1 MTVSA
6 YDIERELMQVMRQ
19 LPATRAAEVLDFAQS
34 LVSRDPGPSNGGEQ
48 ALSEWES
55 QIQQISAEQRAYEH
69 QHLELLERYRGRYI
83 AMRQGQVIDDDADK
97 IALSRRVRKEYGNES
112 ILIKLVQSD
121 PMETYRIRSPKL
133 AREQT

>member
-1 MTVSA
+1 MNVSTF
-6 YDIERELMQVMRQ
+6 DIEHELMQVMRR
-19 LPATRAAEVLDFAQS
+19 LPATRAAEVLDFAQF
-34 LVSRDPGPSNGGEQ
+34 LVSRDPAPSNGGEQ

-55 QIQQISAEQRAYEH
+55 QIQQISVEQRAYEH

-83 AMRQGQVIDDDADK
+83 AMRQGQVIDNDADK
-97 IALSRRVRKEYGNES
+97 IALSRRIRKEYGNES
-112 ILIKLVQSD
+112 VLIKLVQSD